1 MRDLYDIFFIYAES
15 LLIRGK
21 LPYKYK
27 GSYNLDDSWI
37 LHYESI
43 SSTELDINHIIGDSV
58 HTRWLPLQQ
67 RFSEIQKTLTK
78 REDIFDFNDLFA
90 RTLKSSIT
98 LNVIIKNKD
107 IYFKKF
113 KLQDYSEYKSE
124 RRNSIINNLLT

>member
-1 MRDLYDIFFIYAES
+1 M
-15 LLIRGK
+15 
-21 LPYKYK
+21 PYKYK
-27 GSYNLDDSWI
+27 GSYNLNDFWI
-37 LHYESI
+37 LHYDAI
-43 SSTELDINHIIGDSV
+43 SSTELEINHIIRDSV

-67 RFSEIQKTLTK
+67 KFSEIQKTLTK

-98 LNVIIKNKD
+98 LNTNLKNKD

>member
-37 LHYESI
+37 LHYDAI
-43 SSTELDINHIIGDSV
+43 SSTELDINYLIKDSV
-58 HTRWLPLQQ
+58 NTRWLPLQQ
-67 RFSEIQKTLTK
+67 RFSEIKKTLTK

-90 RTLKSSIT
+90 KTLKSSILLT
-98 LNVIIKNKD
+98 VIIKNKD